1 MTWTGVCNVYL
12 SKKKKKE
19 CARYDMYSSSH
30 LCPYY
35 NLELGESFK
44 AKLDKSN

>member
-1 MTWTGVCNVYL
+1 MDRSVQGIPI
-12 SKKKKKE
+12 KKKKKE